1 MIGRRRWL
9 GGMAAALVAAGT
21 PGWAMAGDD
30 AVGDLSRTVV
40 FGHFRGD
47 DAETLMAALAE
58 LRRRNDPGIAA
69 ALILA
74 LRYNRPAAEPVA
86 DALAAITGEAKARTW
101 FDWMLWQ
108 EAHPEIVPHPSFE
121 RLKIELFT
129 AIDPEFSR
137 FLPLTPN
144 AEIRLEEVVWGGV
157 AAADGIPALTNPR
170 LLDAEDATYLIPG
183 EAVFGVV
190 INGDARAYPLRI
202 LDWHEMLNDVVGGVP
217 VSLAYCTLCGSG
229 ILYDGR
235 VEGLERPLTFGS
247 SGLLFRSNKLMYDR
261 ATDSLW
267 NQFTG
272 RPVSGPLA
280 GSGTGTALR
289 MLPVVLASW
298 RDWRAAHPGT
308 RVLSPDTGHLRDY
321 APDAAYGH
329 YFSSPDLM
337 FPARADER
345 TRALKDLIFGI
356 RTAGGAKAWPLDAF
370 RGSPV
375 VNDGVGLVDV
385 VLIGNAATRT
395 VRAYRRDGRTFAAGP
410 APELLTSGGESW
422 RITETALEGPLGT
435 RLPRVAGHVAYWF
448 AWSAFVDGLDD
459 PPTTR

>member
-1 MIGRRRWL
+1 MIGRRQWM
-9 GGMAAALVAAGT
+9 GGMAAALLATAAKG
-21 PGWAMAGDD
+21 PARAAAGDD
-30 AVGDLSRTVV
+30 AVRDLTRTVLL
-40 FGHFRGD
+40 GHFRGD
-47 DAETLMAALAE
+47 DAATLMAALGA
-58 LRRRNDPGIAA
+58 LRRRNNPDVAA

-74 LRYNRPAAEPVA
+74 LRYNRPAAEPIA
-86 DALAAITGEAKARTW
+86 DALAAITGETTARTW

-121 RLKIELFT
+121 RLKLDLLF
-129 AIDPEFSR
+129 AMDPEFSR
-137 FLPLTPN
+137 FLPLTPT

-157 AAADGIPALTNPR
+157 AAAEGIPALTNPR
-170 LLDAEDATYLIPG
+170 LIDAEDADYLIPG
-183 EAVFGVV
+183 EAVFGVD
-190 INGDARAYPLRI
+190 IDGDARAYPLRI

-235 VEGLERPLTFGS
+235 VEGLGPFTFGS
-247 SGLLFRSNKLMYDR
+247 SGPLYRSNKLMYDR

-280 GSGTGTALR
+280 ASGIVLR

-298 RDWRAAHPGT
+298 RDWRADHPRT
-308 RVLSPDTGHLRDY
+308 RVLSLDTGHVRDY
-321 APDAAYGH
+321 TPDAAYGH
-329 YFSSPDLM
+329 YFSSPGLM
-337 FPARADER
+337 FPARADNR
-345 TRALKDLIFGI
+345 THALKELVFGI
-356 RTAGGAKAWPLDAF
+356 RAAGGAKAWPLDAF

-375 VNDGVGLVDV
+375 INDGVGLVDV

-410 APELLTSGGESW
+410 APDLLTSDGEAW
-422 RITETALEGPLGT
+422 RIAEAALEGPQGAH
-435 RLPRVAGHVAYWF
+435 LPRIAGHVAFWF

-459 PPTTR
+459 PPVAR